1 MVTVLGG
8 FGLFW
13 GASVR
18 IDVPRASQ
26 RLLALLALHGGVI
39 SRAAVAGTLW
49 PDASESHAYSN
60 LRSALSRLGRTARN
74 ALAASKLDLGLA
86 EGVTVDFCHARALA
100 RRLLD
105 PAMTPDRSELGT
117 AAVAALSADLL
128 PAWYDDWVLVE
139 AEGWRQLRLHAL
151 EALAARLTAAGRWG
165 EAAGAAGAAVRAEP
179 LSAPSWNYMGVS
191 SAWSVWLGRRRRG
204 IRQAPQEAERMAG
217 RGRNERCPCGSGRK
231 VKHCC
236 GVRRGPSEAQLAKAW
251 LHQQARSAALALAER
266 SDAQVVALLEEAARL
281 PRQDVSMQLPLP
293 RLLSPALERLRATVA
308 EGDPHEVD
316 AAVPAALA
324 EVDTPTVRAE
334 LVRAVLGL
342 RDAGRVSAEVAAAVA
357 AEQASRSTTLLEAS
371 LLAAVRVSVGAAT
384 TPAGLL
390 VVSRL

>member
-1 MVTVLGG
+1 
-8 FGLFW
+8 
-13 GASVR
+13 
-18 IDVPRASQ
+18 
-26 RLLALLALHGGVI
+26 
-39 SRAAVAGTLW
+39 
-49 PDASESHAYSN
+49 
-60 LRSALSRLGRTARN
+60 
-74 ALAASKLDLGLA
+74 
-86 EGVTVDFCHARALA
+86 
-100 RRLLD
+100 
-105 PAMTPDRSELGT
+105 
-117 AAVAALSADLL
+117 
-128 PAWYDDWVLVE
+128 
-139 AEGWRQLRLHAL
+139 
-151 EALAARLTAAGRWG
+151 
-165 EAAGAAGAAVRAEP
+165 
-179 LSAPSWNYMGVS
+179 
-191 SAWSVWLGRRRRG
+191 
-204 IRQAPQEAERMAG
+204 MAG